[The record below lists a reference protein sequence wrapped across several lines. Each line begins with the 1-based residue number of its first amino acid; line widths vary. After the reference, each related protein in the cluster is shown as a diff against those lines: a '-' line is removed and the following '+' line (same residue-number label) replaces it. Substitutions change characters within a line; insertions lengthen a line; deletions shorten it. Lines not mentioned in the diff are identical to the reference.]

1 MANPSPPT
9 NPSLI
14 QRGFS
19 PLIGTAFIALIALI
33 CGLLFNSLFQLKA
46 LGRQLNIVVELH
58 NRKIDLITQT
68 QVAAHIRTDSL
79 FRMVLADDPFER
91 DAHFLQFNHAGF
103 LVMQGR
109 NSLRELGLTATEQR
123 NFDAQTQLIMRIRTV
138 QEQLIDLLHA
148 NQNLMARQVLVHEAI
163 PLQEQFNQQL
173 ATMRTAYQRANLA
186 AQKQAQQTYRH
197 ALYLTLAF
205 GLAAITLALLIAWQ
219 TTRKIKLKSQRIH
232 DQMEELEQSRAAL
245 REEATHDP
253 LTGLANRRLFYDR
266 LQQAIRHALRYGGKV
281 GILYLDM
288 DRFKDI
294 NDRHGHH
301 VGDAVLMEVA
311 QRLKDCIRESDSV
324 ARLGGDEFV
333 ILLEGVQGRQDCIAA
348 ALKIEQSLAHTTR
361 FDDLHLEI
369 DASIGQALYPD
380 DGNDEDALIRA
391 ADAAM
396 YQVKSGSESE
406 RQSRLPFQ

>member
-1 MANPSPPT
+1 MH
-9 NPSLI
+9 
-14 QRGFS
+14 RGFS
-19 PLIGTAFIALIALI
+19 PLIGTAFVALIALI
-33 CGLLFNSLFQLKA
+33 FGLLFNSLFQLEA
-46 LGRQLNIVVELH
+46 LGQQLDIVVEHH
-58 NRKIDLITQT
+58 NRKINLITQT
-68 QVAAHIRTDSL
+68 QVAAHIRTDNL

-91 DAHFLQFNHAGF
+91 DAYYLQFNRAGF

-109 NSLRELGLTATEQR
+109 NALREMGFTPSEER
-123 NFDAQTQLIMRIRTV
+123 NFDAQTQLIRQIQGV
-138 QEQLIDLLHA
+138 QEHLIDLLNA
-148 NQNLMARQVLVHEAI
+148 NRNTEARQVLAHEAI
-163 PLQEQFNQQL
+163 PLQETFNRQL
-173 ATMRTAYQRANLA
+173 ADMREIYQRANQD
-186 AQKQAQQTYRH
+186 AQRQAQHTYRH
-197 ALYLTLAF
+197 ALFLTLVF
-205 GLAAITLALLIAWQ
+205 GIAAIMLALLIAWH
-219 TTRKIKLKSQRIH
+219 TIRKIRLKTQQVH
-232 DQMEELEQSRAAL
+232 DQMTELEQSRAAL

-266 LQQAIRHALRYGGKV
+266 LQQAIRHAHRYGGEV

-294 NDRHGHH
+294 NDLHGHH

-311 QRLKDCIRESDSV
+311 QRLQDCVRESDSI

-333 ILLEGVQGRQDCIAA
+333 VLLEGVQGRQDCIAA

-361 FDDLHLEI
+361 FGDLHLEI

-380 DGNDEDALIRA
+380 DGTDEDALIRA

-396 YQVKSGSESE
+396 YRVKSGSESE